1 MIMKKILDSHA
12 LMIFLEKEPGFEKI
26 ESLFID
32 AILKDN
38 TLLMATVNYGEV
50 YYIVLRECG
59 QEKLNEIEKIINT
72 LPIDITDVDKN
83 LAQQAARF
91 KAGKKISYADCF
103 AAALAKINNGEVIT
117 GDEEFRV
124 LEKEVKI
131 LWV

>member
-1 MIMKKILDSHA
+1 MKKILDSHA

-32 AILKDN
+32 ATQKDN
-38 TLLMATVNYGEV
+38 NLLMATVNYGEV

-59 QEKLNEIEKIINT
+59 QEKLNEIEKIIDT
-72 LPIDITDVDKN
+72 LPIDVIDVDKN
-83 LAQQAARF
+83 IVKQAARF
-91 KAGKKISYADCF
+91 KASKKISYADCF

-117 GDEEFRV
+117 GDEEFKV
-124 LEKEVKI
+124 LKKEVKV

>member
-1 MIMKKILDSHA
+1 MKKILDSYA

-32 AILKDN
+32 AIQKDN
-38 TLLMATVNYGEV
+38 NLLMATVNYGEV

-59 QEKLNEIEKIINT
+59 QEKLNEIEKIIDT
-72 LPIDITDVDKN
+72 LPIDVIDVDKN
-83 LAQQAARF
+83 IVKQAARF
-91 KAGKKISYADCF
+91 KASKKISYADCF

-117 GDEEFRV
+117 GDEEFKV
-124 LEKEVKI
+124 LKKEVKV

>member
-1 MIMKKILDSHA
+1 MKKILDSHA